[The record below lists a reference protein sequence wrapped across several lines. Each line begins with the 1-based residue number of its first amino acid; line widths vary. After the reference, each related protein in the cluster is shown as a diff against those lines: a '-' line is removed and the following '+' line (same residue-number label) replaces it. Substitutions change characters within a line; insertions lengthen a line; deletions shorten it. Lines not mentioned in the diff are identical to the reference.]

1 MSRTK
6 NMSAES
12 KSKVTDKKSKPT
24 VIDVARLAGVSPGTV
39 SNTLNA
45 TTFVEP
51 ETRARVED
59 AVRRLGYVP
68 NLRARRL
75 RMRRADT
82 IAIIPGMS
90 LAVSGGSA
98 KLGFTLEIAASAAQ
112 RAMESNMA
120 LVLVPPS
127 FPAGGSIADLHM
139 DGALIIEPLMDDPNV
154 ALLEHLGIPVVSIGR
169 QSEQSALP
177 YVDLRQYES
186 AGILVRHLMERGSR
200 RMALVVGAQ
209 LRFTHAQTEAAYREI
224 MRENGREEIVRHV
237 DEGGGDK
244 LAETVVSDLLNER
257 PDIDGIFVSVDA
269 FAVGACRAAIR
280 CGRSIPGDLIMATR
294 YDGNLAR
301 GNNPPITALDLHLDS
316 MADKAVEKLLDM
328 MAGQPAP
335 AMIEGPGATLVERMS
350 TERMRRNV

>member
-1 MSRTK
+1 MT
-6 NMSAES
+6 N
-12 KSKVTDKKSKPT
+12 KKSKPT

-51 ETRARVED
+51 ETKARVEE
-59 AVRRLGYVP
+59 AVKRLGYVP

-127 FPAGGSIADLHM
+127 FPPGGSLADLHM
-139 DGALIIEPLMDDPNV
+139 DGALIIEPLMNDPNV
-154 ALLEHLGIPVVSIGR
+154 TLLEQLGIPVVSIGR
-169 QSEQSALP
+169 QSEQSTLP
-177 YVDLRQYES
+177 YVDLRQYQS
-186 AGILVRHLMERGSR
+186 AATLVRHLMERGSR
-200 RMALVVGAQ
+200 RLALVVGAQ
-209 LRFTHAQTEAAYREI
+209 ARFTHTQTEAAYRDI
-224 MRENGREEIVRHV
+224 MRQYGQEEIVQHV
-237 DEGGGDK
+237 DEGGGET
-244 LAETVVSDLLNER
+244 LAEAIVGDLLGRR
-257 PDIDGIFVSVDA
+257 PDIDGLFVSVDA

-280 CGRSIPGDLIMATR
+280 CGRSIPGNLILATR

-301 GNNPPITALDLHLDS
+301 GNNPPLTALDLHLDA
-316 MADKAVEKLLDM
+316 MADKAVEMLLDM
-328 MAGQPAP
+328 MAGQTAP
-335 AMIEGPGATLVERMS
+335 TMIEGFEATLVERPS
-350 TERMRRNV
+350 SGGLRGADDGVPL